1 MIKNLF
7 NFKKQKEISV
17 PAENSPE
24 KELEELFQN
33 LNNFS
38 SLIKKS
44 SNKNLIL
51 KDYDILDL
59 NLIEFINKHG
69 RNSCHG
75 KKAVEFSKKLSEYYS
90 FFRENIH
97 LYLDEP
103 VSQNLKK
110 EEPRIDLVAVY
121 SDLRKRLNSFKE
133 TVNQGNLAEDEIE
146 NFILLFNDE
155 IKELIKFSDKDYKF
169 RFIELKNK
177 LVSFYKQLQ
186 AREEEEL
193 AKSTYEANLT
203 FVNSVLNSFKSNSQA
218 LISLINLE
226 KKTDQQVLEINSK
239 VFEIKEKYLEAKE
252 AIETKLSGKE
262 KDSCLKQLK
271 EEYNG
276 VDSLYVNYIERLA
289 SLETEKSEKIDIPK
303 KQFSIPFIEVLKSF
317 KPNPILKLR
326 ENKEKLRKKQQA
338 AIGQTINLLTEVLNS
353 VELYEAE
360 ELKQVFT
367 NNFQVYEK
375 FILNTDYSL
384 LVKSLLDDLE
394 DNISKLDEEKKLK
407 VKRDSIAKDSYN
419 FLKQVTSS
427 LQNYSTEELQVIF
440 EKNLENYKTY
450 SKYTIFGL
458 KINYLLNQL
467 NTYITTVSN
476 RKSIQEDLSRVFLN
490 KLEAAATNFEN
501 YSINYLQNI
510 LDKSAEE
517 YSRYYKTSKFSR
529 NIEFSLQ
536 NISNTLSLLK
546 ILVTYIEKDLEITEN
561 QRLLLRDLI
570 YTTYSQFFS
579 FGSSFIFNLS
589 SRRSLKKLEK
599 VFNFEIERKLM
610 LEDVNNRII
619 SLNLSNNAYI
629 KLLINNLI
637 NAKKHQ
643 SNEDLK
649 ETFLELSAKIS
660 RNDKLMLNEA
670 IVKLMDLT
678 NSVLPLRK
686 KSLLELKTKLM

>member
-7 NFKKQKEISV
+7 SFGKKEETVS
-17 PAENSPE
+17 ENPSE
-24 KELEELFQN
+24 KEFQELTQG
-33 LNNFS
+33 LTNFS
-38 SLIKKS
+38 SLVKKS

-59 NLIEFINKHG
+59 RIIEFLNKHG
-69 RNSCHG
+69 RNSSQG
-75 KKAVEFSKKLSEYYS
+75 KNAVELSRQLSDYYS
-90 FFRENIH
+90 FFKDNIH

-103 VSQNLKK
+103 ISQIKK
-110 EEPRIDLVAVY
+110 EPPKIDLDQVY
-121 SDLRKRLNSFKE
+121 TDLRKRLNSFKE
-133 TVNQGNLAEDEIE
+133 SVNQEKLTEDEIE

-155 IKELIKFSDKDYKF
+155 IKELFKHSDKDFKF
-169 RFIELKNK
+169 KFIELKNK

-186 AREEEEL
+186 KKDEEEL
-193 AKSTYEANLT
+193 TRINHEANLT
-203 FVNSVLNSFKSNSQA
+203 YANSVLDSFKAKA
-218 LISLINLE
+218 LELKNLINLE
-226 KKTDQQVLEINSK
+226 RKTEQQIIAINNK
-239 VFEIKEKYLEAKE
+239 VFEIKERYLEAKE
-252 AIETKLSGKE
+252 IYDEKFSSKE
-262 KDSCLKQLK
+262 KESFLKILNSA
-271 EEYNG
+271 YNE
-276 VDSLYVNYIERLA
+276 VDSLYISYIEKIA
-289 SLETEKSEKIDIPK
+289 SLEEEKSKKIALPD
-303 KQFSIPFIEVLKSF
+303 KQFSFPVLEILKTF

-326 ENKEKLRKKQQA
+326 ENKEKVRKRQQEK
-338 AIGQTINLLTEVLNS
+338 IEETIRILTEVLGS

-360 ELKQVFT
+360 ELKQIFT

-375 FILNTDYSL
+375 FILSTDYSL

-394 DNISKLDEEKKLK
+394 DNISKLDEEKKLRT
-407 VKRDSIAKDSYN
+407 KRDAIAKDSYTL
-419 FLKQVTSS
+419 LKQINSNLS
-427 LQNYSTEELQVIF
+427 NYSVEELQILF
-440 EKNLENYKTY
+440 EKNLENYKAY

-458 KINYLLNQL
+458 KINALLNNL
-467 NTYITTVSN
+467 NSYITTVSN
-476 RKSIQEDLSRVFLN
+476 RKSIQEDLSRVFLS
-490 KLEAAATNFEN
+490 KLDSAAANFEN
-501 YSINYLQNI
+501 YSITFLENVFS
-510 LDKSAEE
+510 KSMDE
-517 YSRYYKTSKFSR
+517 YSKYYKTSKFSR

-546 ILVTYIEKDLEITEN
+546 ILVSFIEKDLDITEN

-589 SRRSLKKLEK
+589 SKRSLKKLEK
-599 VFNFEIERKLM
+599 VFNLEIERKLM
-610 LEDVNNRII
+610 LEDVNNKII

-649 ETFLELSAKIS
+649 QTFLELSNKIS
-660 RNDKLMLNEA
+660 KNDKITLNEA

-686 KSLLELKTKLM
+686 KSLLELKTKLI

>member
-1 MIKNLF
+1 MIKNFF
-7 NFKKQKEISV
+7 NFKKQKETIV
-17 PAENSPE
+17 LDNPPE
-24 KELEELFQN
+24 KELEDLFQN

-51 KDYDILDL
+51 KDFDILDL
-59 NLIEFINKHG
+59 KIIEFINKHG
-69 RNSCHG
+69 RNSYYG
-75 KKAVEFSKKLSEYYS
+75 KKAVEFSKQLSEYYS
-90 FFRENIH
+90 FFRDNIH

-103 VSQNLKK
+103 VSQIKK
-110 EEPRIDLVAVY
+110 EEPKIDLDAVY

-133 TVNQGNLAEDEIE
+133 SINQGNLTEDEIE

-155 IKELIKFSDKDYKF
+155 IKELMKLSDKDYKF
-169 RFIELKNK
+169 KFIELKNK
-177 LVSFYKQLQ
+177 LISFYKQLQ
-186 AREEEEL
+186 KKEEEEL
-193 AKSTYEANLT
+193 TKNAYEANLT
-203 FVNSVLNSFKSNSQA
+203 FVNLVLNSFKSNSQA

-226 KKTDQQVLEINSK
+226 KKTDQEILEINNK
-239 VFEIKEKYLEAKE
+239 MFEIKEKYLETKE
-252 AIETKLSGKE
+252 IIETKLSGKE
-262 KDSCLKQLK
+262 KDSFLKKLNA
-271 EEYNG
+271 EYNQI
-276 VDSLYVNYIERLA
+276 DSLYINYIEKLA
-289 SLETEKSEKIDIPK
+289 SLETEISEKIEIPE
-303 KQFSIPFIEVLKSF
+303 KQFSITLFEILKSF

-338 AIGQTINLLTEVLNS
+338 AVNQTINILTEVLNNA
-353 VELYEAE
+353 ELYETE
-360 ELKQVFT
+360 ELKQIFT

-394 DNISKLDEEKKLK
+394 DNISKLDEEKKFK
-407 VKRDSIAKDSYN
+407 IKRDSIAKDSYN
-419 FLKQVTSS
+419 FLKHVNSS
-427 LQNYSTEELQVIF
+427 LQDYSIEELQVIF

-458 KINYLLNQL
+458 KINNLLNQL

-476 RKSIQEDLSRVFLN
+476 RKSIQEELSRVFLN
-490 KLEAAATNFEN
+490 KLDKAATNFEN
-501 YSINYLQNI
+501 YSINYLQNV
-510 LDKSAEE
+510 LNKSSEE
-517 YSRYYKTSKFSR
+517 YNAYYKTSKFAR

-536 NISNTLSLLK
+536 NISNTLSLLQ
-546 ILVTYIEKDLEITEN
+546 ILVSYIERDLSITEN

-579 FGSSFIFNLS
+579 FGSSFIFHLS

-599 VFNFEIERKLM
+599 VFNLEIERKLM
-610 LEDVNNRII
+610 LEDVNNKII

-643 SNEDLK
+643 SNGDLK
-649 ETFLELSAKIS
+649 ETFLELSSKIS
-660 RNDKLMLNEA
+660 KNDKLSMNEA
-670 IVKLMDLT
+670 IVKLMELT